1 MSSISMFETS
11 YAYAVVDGKR
21 VKMPISEYRKFMREQ
36 QKKRLAESGKK
47 VKKAPKRK
55 RKAETTITI
64 IPSEIKAMLKQVK
77 VMKSLSAYYD
87 NGYRQWG
94 TICRT
99 ILNLPEI
106 YAPFLHYRSKVADVA
121 ATIEDINKI
130 AKGNEKAVFAYVRKL
145 SYQLDDIVRHL
156 TALYDG
162 VRESGVLSRFGDRE
176 CINGESRR
184 LGLNILMKRTR
195 TAIDELRAIITK
207 LQERA
212 DKGIGVWGDEE
223 HSSLRGKRI
232 LSQA

>member
-11 YAYAVVDGKR
+11 YAYAVIDGKR
-21 VKMPISEYRKFMREQ
+21 VKMPIAEYRKYVREQ

-47 VKKAPKRK
+47 VKKTTKRK
-55 RKAETTITI
+55 RKVETTITI

-99 ILNLPEI
+99 ILNMPEI
-106 YAPFLHYRSKVADVA
+106 YAPFLHYRTKCSDVA
-121 ATIEDINKI
+121 ETIEDINKI

-156 TALYDG
+156 TSLHNG
-162 VRESGVLSRFGDRE
+162 VRESGVLRQFGDRE
-176 CINGESRR
+176 CINGEGRR
-184 LGLNILMKRTR
+184 LGLKILMKRTND
-195 TAIDELRAIITK
+195 AIDELRNIISQ
-207 LQERA
+207 LQTRA

-223 HSSLRGKRI
+223 HTSLRGKRI

>member
-11 YAYAVVDGKR
+11 YVYATIDGRR
-21 VKMPISEYRKFMREQ
+21 VKMTSADYRKYVKEQ
-36 QKKRLAESGKK
+36 QKAKQKK
-47 VKKAPKRK
+47 VKKAK
-55 RKAETTITI
+55 RKAKKVETIITI

-94 TICRT
+94 NICKT

-106 YAPFLHYRSKVADVA
+106 YSPFLHYRVKVNEVA
-121 ATIEDINKI
+121 TTMEDIEKI

-156 TALYDG
+156 SALRSG
-162 VRESGVLSRFGDRE
+162 VLESGVIRQFSDKE
-176 CINGESRR
+176 CINGEGRR
-184 LGLNILMKRTR
+184 LGLKILMKRTND
-195 TAIDELRAIITK
+195 AIDELRGIIET
-207 LQERA
+207 LQKRA
-212 DKGIGVWGDEE
+212 DNGIGVWGDEE